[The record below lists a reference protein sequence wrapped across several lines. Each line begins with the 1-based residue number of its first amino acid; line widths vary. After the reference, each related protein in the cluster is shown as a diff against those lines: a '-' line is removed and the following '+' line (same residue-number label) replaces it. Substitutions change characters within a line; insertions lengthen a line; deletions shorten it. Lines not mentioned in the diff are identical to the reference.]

1 MSKLISKI
9 KNVNLTGSTGALGYR
24 RYQDNNTMKREFVFP
39 LVVGV
44 ILGGL
49 LMLFWQFNARLNNVA
64 AGVSQLGQATTQNT
78 QTVNDIV
85 NFINGATGQNQN
97 GQAPAT
103 NTPAAE

>member
-1 MSKLISKI
+1 
-9 KNVNLTGSTGALGYR
+9 
-24 RYQDNNTMKREFVFP
+24 MKREFVFP

-49 LMLFWQFNARLNNVA
+49 MMLFWQFNARLNNVA
-64 AGVSQLGQATTQNT
+64 AGVSQLGQISSQNA

-85 NFINGATGQNQN
+85 GFINNATGAQN

-103 NTPAAE
+103 PPAAN

>member
-1 MSKLISKI
+1 MSS
-9 KNVNLTGSTGALGYR
+9 R
-24 RYQDNNTMKREFVFP
+24 RFQDNNIMKREFVFP

-64 AGVSQLGQATTQNT
+64 AGVSQLGQVTSQNT

-85 NFINGATGQNQN
+85 SFINNATGGQN
-97 GQAPAT
+97 GQTPAT
-103 NTPAAE
+103 TPPAAE

>member
-1 MSKLISKI
+1 MARLIKI
-9 KNVNLTGSTGALGYR
+9 NNANLTGKAGTMSLR
-24 RYQDNNTMKREFVFP
+24 RFQDNNTMKREFVFP

-64 AGVSQLGQATTQNT
+64 AGVNQLSQVTTQNT

-85 NFINGATGQNQN
+85 SFINNATG
-97 GQAPAT
+97 GQTPT
-103 NTPAAE
+103 TTPPAAQ